1 MMALSG
7 DGTMGFD
14 ARLRLISVLFFAIS
28 VAMMLVVANT
38 SLTRDDDPEVD
49 RAALNAIAAAGAV
62 VALAIQVF
70 PWRRYPRDAFFVVPA
85 AATLLLASCIYFSGG
100 WDSFAYR
107 LYVLVAVFYGLY
119 FPLRL
124 ILLGMS
130 GVVLAGASPMLYEPD
145 PLELVEYLVVP
156 TPVYLASAFVSG
168 YVVRQVA
175 LREEA
180 RRVYEAR
187 LRTERERRQRLQRE
201 AEIDGLTGIFNRRHL
216 EKRLDEEIERS
227 RRTGAGFALLFADL
241 DDFKAI
247 NDEHGHLL
255 GDDALRLVARTLDEN
270 ARRIDVVARYGGEE
284 FLILMLGTDPEGA
297 RTFYERVRGELARA
311 SQEELGLVVRLSA
324 GAVGSRGVE
333 SAEELLEASD
343 RAMYEAKRRGKD
355 RIFVPGEP

>member
-1 MMALSG
+1 
-7 DGTMGFD
+7 
-14 ARLRLISVLFFAIS
+14 
-28 VAMMLVVANT
+28 
-38 SLTRDDDPEVD
+38 
-49 RAALNAIAAAGAV
+49 
-62 VALAIQVF
+62 
-70 PWRRYPRDAFFVVPA
+70 
-85 AATLLLASCIYFSGG
+85 
-100 WDSFAYR
+100 
-107 LYVLVAVFYGLY
+107 
-119 FPLRL
+119 
-124 ILLGMS
+124 
-130 GVVLAGASPMLYEPD
+130 MLYEPD

-156 TPVYLASAFVSG
+156 TPVYLAAAFVSG
-168 YVVRQVA
+168 YVMRQVA

-201 AEIDGLTGIFNRRHL
+201 AEIDGLTGISNRRHL

-284 FLILMLGTDPEGA
+284 FLILMPGTDPEGA
-297 RTFYERVRGELARA
+297 RAFYERVRGELARA

-324 GAVGSRGVE
+324 GAVGSRGAE